1 MKKISP
7 LLFIFFVFF
16 LLPAQARV
24 EAIEKSNSAAAVTSK
39 KKSTVKKSSD
49 IKKPLKKQRG
59 GKAPA
64 GKKTIPQASASPL
77 LPPDPL
83 APSDR
88 AALQNGNIGFQWKG
102 SSNAS
107 SYHIQVSSSP
117 TFTPAI
123 IDDTTESVSYD
134 TRIVWESGTY
144 YWRVRA
150 IDALQKS
157 GSWSTVWRFTV
168 RDEYPFTAT
177 SITFI
182 GAGITSTNTTS
193 VTLGISAT
201 SKNNIAAYY
210 VSENSG
216 APEANSPGWVSVT
229 PSKSYASSL
238 PYTLSRGDGM
248 KTIFVW
254 FLDAAGRLSTAA
266 SNTIILET
274 RAPTVKITDHP
285 DSLSISTTATFSFT
299 VPMAGAK
306 FQCKLD
312 AGSYSTC
319 TSPVRY
325 TGLADEKH
333 TFTVRTVDAAGKIN
347 SFPAAYSWGIGL
359 PLENTT
365 PSGFINR
372 GGAYFTDRNPVT
384 LTISASTLQKIKIEG
399 YFASESPAPPKASD
413 TGWVTFPPKEVYYD
427 DVKFTLS
434 DGGGKKTVYVWFKD
448 TEGNV
453 SAVKK
458 DTIYI
463 FNSKHL
469 LIAFLVLQAAFI
481 LF

>member
-1 MKKISP
+1 M
-7 LLFIFFVFF
+7 
-16 LLPAQARV
+16 
-24 EAIEKSNSAAAVTSK
+24 
-39 KKSTVKKSSD
+39 
-49 IKKPLKKQRG
+49 
-59 GKAPA
+59 
-64 GKKTIPQASASPL
+64 
-77 LPPDPL
+77 
-83 APSDR
+83 
-88 AALQNGNIGFQWKG
+88 
-102 SSNAS
+102 
-107 SYHIQVSSSP
+107 
-117 TFTPAI
+117 
-123 IDDTTESVSYD
+123 
-134 TRIVWESGTY
+134 
-144 YWRVRA
+144 RA